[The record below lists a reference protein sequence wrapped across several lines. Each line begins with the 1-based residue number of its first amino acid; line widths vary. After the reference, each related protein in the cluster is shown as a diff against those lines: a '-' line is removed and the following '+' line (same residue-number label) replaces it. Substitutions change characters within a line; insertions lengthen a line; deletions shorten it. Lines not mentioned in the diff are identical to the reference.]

1 MNLKSLKLLLFGCCN
16 GVREFCEQRRRLPNE
31 MFDIFAALGFISLCI
46 NPLIYAVRYEA
57 FRKSLRIML
66 GLEYA

>member
-1 MNLKSLKLLLFGCCN
+1 
-16 GVREFCEQRRRLPNE
+16 